1 MRRITISVDDSL
13 AQQFEELIERHGYE
27 NRSEAFRDL
36 VRGRIEEERK
46 TTYQARYCIA
56 SLSYVYNHHERE
68 LASRLAAIQHGHHDI
83 CVSSMHVHLDH
94 DNCLE
99 TVVLRGLY
107 KQVTAFADSIIAQ
120 SGVRHGN
127 INVVPV
133 DVATPSLTQHRHP
146 HFHPKT

>member
-13 AQQFEELIERHGYE
+13 AEQFEELIARHGYE

-36 VRGRIEEERK
+36 VRGRIEQERK
-46 TTYQARYCIA
+46 ATYQARYCIA

-68 LASRLAAIQHGHHDI
+68 LASRLAAVQHAHHNI
-83 CVSSMHVHLDH
+83 CVSTMHVHLDH

-99 TVVLRGLY
+99 TLVLRGLH
-107 KQVTAFADSIIAQ
+107 KQVSTFADNVIAL
-120 SGVRHGN
+120 SGVRHGSIN
-127 INVVPV
+127 IVPV
-133 DVATPSLTQHRHP
+133 DVASPSLAQHRHP

>member
-13 AQQFEELIERHGYE
+13 AEQFEQLIERHGYE

-36 VRGRIEEERK
+36 LRGRLEQERK
-46 TTYQARYCIA
+46 STYQARYCIA

-68 LASRLAAIQHGHHDI
+68 LSSRLAALQHEHHDI

-94 DNCLE
+94 DDCLE
-99 TVVLRGLY
+99 TIVLRGPY
-107 KQVTAFADSIIAQ
+107 RQVHAFANSVIAQ
-120 SGVRHGN
+120 SGVRHGQ
-127 INVVPV
+127 INLVPV
-133 DVATPSLTQHRHP
+133 DMATPTLAQHQHP